1 MLWCIICKSKQ
12 ASSDVLV
19 QRSMLHKGLIKYSK
33 VNGIT
38 PMTIHLQIAHPRL
51 FVQRKQLSEKV
62 AKFVH
67 HVQQSRKKKITI
79 SLCAINSFFG
89 ATNLFKNLTNNN
101 TFWRIRSYIFV
112 RVIGPR

>member
-38 PMTIHLQIAHPRL
+38 PMTIHVQIAHPRL
-51 FVQRKQLSEKV
+51 FVQRKQQLSEKV
-62 AKFVH
+62 AKFVD
-67 HVQQSRKKKITI
+67 HVQQSRKKKIAI
-79 SLCAINSFFG
+79 SLCAINSFFWC
-89 ATNLFKNLTNNN
+89 TNLFKK
-101 TFWRIRSYIFV
+101 FDK
-112 RVIGPR
+112 